1 MFDSENVNS
10 SEKFHGFTVAIKTEK
25 RRLRFI
31 DFMSISLF
39 YYINLWVLSN
49 KIVTI
54 NIIYIYMFK

>member
-10 SEKFHGFTVAIKTEK
+10 SQKFQGFTMAIKTEK

-39 YYINLWVLSN
+39 YYINLWVFSN

-54 NIIYIYMFK
+54 NIIYIYV